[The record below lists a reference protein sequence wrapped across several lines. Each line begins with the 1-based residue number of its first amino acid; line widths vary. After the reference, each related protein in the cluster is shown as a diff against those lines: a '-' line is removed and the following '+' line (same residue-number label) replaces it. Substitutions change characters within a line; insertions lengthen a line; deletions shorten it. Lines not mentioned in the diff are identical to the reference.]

1 MVTPLP
7 PAACLDPPAAALAL
21 VPGLEQGGVPQLLQ
35 RLVGGSVNHTWR
47 VDTSAGRYTLR
58 LDASVDRRPGVD
70 RRRELLLHA
79 AAAEAAIAPRI
90 VLAKPEA
97 QVLICEFL
105 DGRCWTTSDFQQD
118 ESLDRLGERLA
129 ALHVLLPPAQC
140 AGRFEPLALVRHYLE
155 LAGVA
160 SVAAHDAGKVLSRL
174 RGSVT
179 QIEAAAA
186 RPGIVHGDLP
196 YGNVLENSA
205 LWLLD
210 WEYAQLADP
219 IYDVACILAC
229 VPLSGRRQ
237 RRLLAA
243 AGLGDREG
251 AARLPAAVDIYRAL
265 TWAWQLARGERAAA
279 PEMS

>member
-7 PAACLDPPAAALAL
+7 PAARLDPPAGALAL

-35 RLVGGSVNHTWR
+35 RLSGGSVNHTWR
-47 VDTSAGRYTLR
+47 VDSSAGRYTLR
-58 LDASVDRRPGVD
+58 LDAAVDRRPGVD

-79 AAAEAAIAPRI
+79 AVAEAAIAPRI
-90 VLAKPEA
+90 VRASPETG
-97 QVLICEFL
+97 VLICEFL
-105 DGRCWTTSDFQQD
+105 DGRCWTAADFQQD
-118 ESLDRLGERLA
+118 DSITRLGERLA
-129 ALHVLLPPAQC
+129 ALHALRPPAEC
-140 AGRFEPLALVRHYLE
+140 GAGFEPLALVRHYLE

-160 SVAAHDAGKVLSRL
+160 SEAPHDAGRVLSRL
-174 RGSVT
+174 RGSVA
-179 QIEAAAA
+179 QIEAAAK
-186 RPGIVHGDLP
+186 RPCIVHGDLP

-219 IYDVACILAC
+219 VYDVAGVLAC

-243 AGLGDREG
+243 AGLGNRDAG
-251 AARLPAAVDIYRAL
+251 CLAAAVYIYRAL
-265 TWAWQLARGERAAA
+265 TWAWKLARGERAAA

>member
-7 PAACLDPPAAALAL
+7 PAVRLSPPAAALAL

-35 RLVGGSVNHTWR
+35 RLSGGSVNHTWR
-47 VDTSAGRYTLR
+47 VDTSAGRFTLR
-58 LDASVDRRPGVD
+58 LDGATDRSPGVD

-90 VLAKPEA
+90 VRAAPEL
-97 QVLICEFL
+97 QVRICEFL
-105 DGRCWTTSDFQQD
+105 EGRCWTSSDFQQD
-118 ESLDRLGERLA
+118 DSITRLGERLA
-129 ALHVLLPPAQC
+129 VLHALRPPAEC
-140 AGRFEPLALVRHYLE
+140 GGGFEPLALVRHYLE

-160 SVAAHDAGKVLSRL
+160 GAAAHDADQVLSRL
-174 RGSVT
+174 RGSVS
-179 QIEAAAA
+179 QIEAAAK
-186 RPGIVHGDLP
+186 RPCIVHGDLP
-196 YGNVLENSA
+196 YENVLENSA

-219 IYDVACILAC
+219 IYDLACVLAC

-243 AGLGDREG
+243 AGFGERDAGCL
-251 AARLPAAVDIYRAL
+251 AAAVYIYRAL
-265 TWAWQLARGERAAA
+265 TWAWQLARGERAAV